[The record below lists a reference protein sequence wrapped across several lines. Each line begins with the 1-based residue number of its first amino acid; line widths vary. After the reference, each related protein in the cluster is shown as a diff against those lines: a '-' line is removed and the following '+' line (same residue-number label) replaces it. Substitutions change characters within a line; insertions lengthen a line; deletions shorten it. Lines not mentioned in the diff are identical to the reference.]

1 MKKQAIIIHG
11 WESNPTEHWFPW
23 LKFEL
28 EKKDFEVSTPAM
40 PDTFF
45 PKQNQWVQYL
55 QEIAGAVD
63 KDTFLI
69 GHSLGVITI
78 LRFLEQLTENE
89 KIGGA
94 ILVAGFSESL
104 AVVPEIENFFT
115 DTVDYK
121 KTKEHCEKFII
132 INSDNDPWVPLKS
145 GKIMQRELGGKFM
158 ILHNCGHFSLGTGDN
173 KFPGL
178 VDELLK
184 ISKNQI

>member
-28 EKKDFEVSTPAM
+28 EKNNFEVSTPAM

-78 LRFLEQLTENE
+78 LRFLENLPANQ

-104 AVVPEIENFFT
+104 AVVPEIENFFEKP
-115 DTVDYK
+115 VDYDRIK
-121 KTKEHCEKFII
+121 NHCKNFVI
-132 INSDNDPWVPLKS
+132 INSDDDPWVSVAKGEILHH
-145 GKIMQRELGGKFM
+145 ELGGKIM
-158 ILHNCGHFSLGTGDN
+158 ILHNCGHLSQGTGDN
-173 KFPGL
+173 KFPEL

-184 ISKNQI
+184 ISKN